1 MFYNY
6 VYQKN
11 NSLGETR
18 SMDVNDSK
26 VFHLIL
32 TGLKQV
38 SKYNISMAG
47 FTSVGIGVK
56 SAIIKV
62 ATGIYG

>member
-32 TGLKQV
+32 TGLKQNGE
-38 SKYNISMAG
+38 YNISVAG

-56 SAIIKV
+56 CGVVKISMSS
-62 ATGIYG
+62 